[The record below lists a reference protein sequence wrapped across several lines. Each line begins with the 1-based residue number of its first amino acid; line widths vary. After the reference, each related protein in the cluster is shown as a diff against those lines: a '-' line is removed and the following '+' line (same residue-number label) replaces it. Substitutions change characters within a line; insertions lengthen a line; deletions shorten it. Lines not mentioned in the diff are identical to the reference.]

1 MVAIAIANPP
11 PPRLRLCTWNLH
23 LGLELDAVLRSLDEN
38 EDFRGLDL
46 LALQEASC
54 QGGREDAAVIA
65 ERLGPDFQH
74 HQVETHRLQGRVQ
87 ANALVWDSRRVRVL
101 ETHEVRLPKRLEHKL
116 SRTERALLRVMPLQ
130 QRMALGFGC
139 SVGGQSVRFYVA
151 HLDVLGYRHKLL
163 QFERILADVES
174 REEAEITILAGDLNT
189 FKMARRP
196 RWTRLRE
203 AAGEAGFEDLTS
215 DIKWTHRR
223 RVPARQKLD
232 AIFVRCERSLLYQS
246 WSSDLPGSDHIPV
259 FAEILG
265 WGD

>member
-1 MVAIAIANPP
+1 MVGIASPA

-23 LGLELDAVLRSLDEN
+23 LGLELDQVLRSLEEN
-38 EDFRGLDL
+38 EDFSGLDL

-54 QGGREDAAVIA
+54 QNGRDDAAVIA
-65 ERLGPDFQH
+65 ERLGPHYLH
-74 HQVETHRLQGRVQ
+74 HQVETHQLQGRVQ

-101 ETHEVRLPKRLEHKL
+101 DKHEVRLPKRLEHRL
-116 SRTERALLRVMPLQ
+116 SRTERTLLSVMPLQ

-139 SVGGQSVRFYVA
+139 SVGEHPIQVYVA
-151 HLDVLGYRHKLL
+151 HLDVLGYRHKLR
-163 QFERILADVES
+163 QFERILDDAAT

-189 FKMARRP
+189 FKMASRP
-196 RWTRLRE
+196 RWTRLR
-203 AAGEAGFEDLTS
+203 AAAAQAGFEDLTS

-232 AIFVRCERSLLYQS
+232 AIFVRCERPLLYQS

-265 WGD
+265 WAD